1 MMWRSLERTNSEI
14 DLRYDWR
21 YVAGFYVGYLPIF
34 LAALIQLSRQR

>member
-1 MMWRSLERTNSEI
+1 MMWRSLERTSSEI

-21 YVAGFYVGYLPIF
+21 YEAGFHVGYLAII